1 MKKLPLYV
9 FLSLMFCNVV
19 NAKII
24 KLQKCYDTKQT
35 MGVFEHWRF
44 EKQEFVI
51 DTNKEILTELY
62 VYTDKQV
69 KFLEERRKTLKG
81 PPTEKIHIINYKITY
96 MDDNYV
102 KALEESKSKTNWS
115 AYTVDLK
122 KLEVHWTNSVL
133 EALNSVHKCE
143 IL

>member
-1 MKKLPLYV
+1 MKKLVGIVVLG
-9 FLSLMFCNVV
+9 LLWCNVV
-19 NAKII
+19 SAKII

-35 MGVFEHWRF
+35 TGVFEHWRF
-44 EKQEFVI
+44 EKHEFVI

-62 VYTDKQV
+62 VYTDKEV
-69 KFLEERRKTLKG
+69 KLIEERTKTLKG
-81 PPTEKIHIINYKITY
+81 PPTEKINIKNYKITY

-102 KALEESKSKTNWS
+102 KALEESKNKTSWS

-122 KLEVHWTNSVL
+122 KLEVHFTDSVL
-133 EALNSVHKCE
+133 EALNSVYKCE

>member
-1 MKKLPLYV
+1 MKKLSLYV
-9 FLSLMFCNVV
+9 FLALMFCNVV

-35 MGVFEHWRF
+35 TGVFEHWRF

-51 DTNKEILTELY
+51 DTNKEILTQLY
-62 VYTDKQV
+62 VYTDKEV
-69 KFLEERRKTLKG
+69 KLIKERTKTLKG
-81 PPTEKIHIINYKITY
+81 PPVEKINIMNHKITY

-102 KALEESKSKTNWS
+102 KALEESKSKTSWS

-122 KLEVHWTNSVL
+122 KLEVHFTNSVL
-133 EALNSVHKCE
+133 EALNSVYKCE

>member
-1 MKKLPLYV
+1 MKKLSLYV
-9 FLSLMFCNVV
+9 FLALMFCNVV
-19 NAKII
+19 SAKII

-35 MGVFEHWRF
+35 TGVFEHWRF

-51 DTNKEILTELY
+51 DTNKEILTQLY
-62 VYTDKQV
+62 VYTDKEV
-69 KFLEERRKTLKG
+69 KLIKERTKTLKG
-81 PPTEKIHIINYKITY
+81 PPVEKINIMNHKITY

-102 KALEESKSKTNWS
+102 KALEESKSKTSWS

-122 KLEVHWTNSVL
+122 KLEVHFTNSVL
-133 EALNSVHKCE
+133 EALNAVYKCE